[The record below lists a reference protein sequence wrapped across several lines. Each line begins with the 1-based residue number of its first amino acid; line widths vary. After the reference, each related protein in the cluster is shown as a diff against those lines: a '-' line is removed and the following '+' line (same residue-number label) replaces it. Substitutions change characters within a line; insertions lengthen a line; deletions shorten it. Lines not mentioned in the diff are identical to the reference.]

1 MEIKCCDWKDYI
13 FSLKDKSVNLFFLD
27 PPFGIGEEKFGSQ
40 YNRNDDNVINGYS
53 AFKGDYSTFIC
64 NLLEQC
70 EGKLVDNGSILLF
83 CAWNKLN
90 EVFIALNRY
99 NSSLLFEERHLI
111 VVNHLIWHYNF
122 GVYTKH
128 KFVCSHYHIL
138 WIAKEGYKPYFN
150 QFGVH
155 NTTKEAYHDLQDVLI
170 FKKEFQHGG
179 KKNINKL
186 PSKLVEHLIKLT
198 TKQGDVVC
206 DLFAGSFIVPKVAEQ
221 LGRVG
226 IGCEFNLK
234 CFFDTNWT
242 QIKLNPEL

>member
-1 MEIKCCDWKDYI
+1 MEKIWKSMKIKCCDYKDYY
-13 FSLKDKSVNLFFLD
+13 LQRKSVDLFFLD
-27 PPFGIGEEKFGSQ
+27 PPFGIGEENFGSQ
-40 YNRNDDNVINGYS
+40 YNRNNDNVI
-53 AFKGDYSTFIC
+53 KDYHAWDNDKDNYETEIKH
-64 NLLEQC
+64 LLWYC
-70 EGKLVDNGSILLF
+70 YDKLKDNGSIFLF
-83 CAWNKLN
+83 CAWNNLDIILN
-90 EVFIALNRY
+90 AIKKKTFSYELKI
-99 NSSLLFEERHLI
+99 
-111 VVNHLIWHYNF
+111 VNHLIWHYNF

-138 WIAKEGYKPYFN
+138 WIAKTKKPYFN

-155 NTTKEAYHDLQDVLI
+155 NTTKEAYQDLQDVLI

-206 DLFAGSFIVPKVAEQ
+206 DLFAGSFVVPKVAEQ

-226 IGCEFNLK
+226 IGCEINPK
-234 CFFDTNWT
+234 CFENE
-242 QIKLNPEL
+242 IK